1 MNFSKNIKCN
11 SDERGVDFGSTSFS
25 VIMVAILVIIYVFSA
40 LNC

>member
-11 SDERGVDFGSTSFS
+11 SDERGMDFRPASFS

-40 LNC
+40 LIC